1 MIMQNNLI
9 EESRDCYVYRLVDP
23 RTGHTFYVGKG
34 TGDRVF
40 QHAKGAIKFRDKNED
55 ATSEKIAQINAII
68 NDGLEVIHVI
78 HRSGLTTIE
87 ALEVEAA
94 LIDAYSGLTNIQS
107 GVDPERGMMAAEQWR
122 KLQEL
127 EAYEEPK
134 QEYILIK
141 VKGTVLTERNN
152 DLYETTRKAWRADIS
167 KAQKYNY
174 VFAVVDG
181 IVKKVY
187 TDLKWYESSL
197 ENRIEFDGVECKDA
211 WIHEIIGKKIPDQ
224 YRKKGAANPFMY
236 KK

>member
-68 NDGLEVIHVI
+68 NDGLEVMHVI

-187 TDLKWYESSL
+187 TDLKWYESNL
-197 ENRIEFDGVECKDA
+197 ENRIEFEGVECKDA
-211 WIHEIIGKKIPDQ
+211 WIQDIIGKKIPDQ